1 MVSKYQY
8 CLAHTLFRAFSDTAE
23 AASHQ
28 TEAGELSHNDW
39 HDYSVQ
45 ESNTESTEEQ
55 VLMAVFYL
63 IVFENNGYTVEQPVG
78 DSSSIPLL
86 RGTYMYCYASRRS
99 HTRDTV
105 KLTVCVSVCLSVC
118 VFEL

>member
-63 IVFENNGYTVEQPVG
+63 IVFEQCIQGSVQSADDQVIAIGEFNEYNCKWPKKLLPVFM
-78 DSSSIPLL
+78 LL
-86 RGTYMYCYASRRS
+86 
-99 HTRDTV
+99 
-105 KLTVCVSVCLSVC
+105 
-118 VFEL
+118 